1 MALKKTVVVLG
12 GSYGGNHAAQI
23 LSQSLPPDWRVV
35 LIDRNSHINHLYVL
49 PRMAA
54 LPHHAHKAFI
64 PYTNVLTNEGPSKR
78 HLFLH
83 AQVTSLSQHSLTLSR
98 SFPEYGI
105 GKEGEP
111 ATLEFEYAVY
121 ALGSHLPSPINLWGP
136 VHEKDD
142 GHLHDGTKAKAVSWL
157 SRFRAN
163 LEGARSVLVVGGGA
177 LGIQYASD
185 IKEVLPSLRVTLLH
199 SRKQLL
205 PRFDSAMHEEILSSL
220 TAMGVDVI
228 LGERLDLSSPPKEVV
243 NEDGV
248 LERVARTQS
257 GREIQAGVVLLCTG
271 QIPNTA
277 LMRSV
282 IPESIVPD
290 GPAKGSIR
298 VKRTLQ
304 VAVPRPQD
312 TDQTAVSSK
321 TVQSDD
327 LEDDADDDEHLQVP
341 YPHWFAVGDAAD
353 AFGAINAGHT
363 AYYQGGLAANNVLK
377 LIAAER
383 EGKSPEETELEHY
396 YPGEPGIKISLGLNK
411 SVYHVNGEMGTKT
424 DVPEDLDAGYMWKAF
439 GIEPTEEGMHL

>member
-1 MALKKTVVVLG
+1 MEVSQNFISKPRPSRSFVCT
-12 GSYGGNHAAQI
+12 GNHAAQI

-177 LGIQYASD
+177 LGIREYSSRCLSDTSLTSDAEYASD

-205 PRFDSAMHEEILSSL
+205 PRFDSAMHEESEYSTNI
-220 TAMGVDVI
+220 
-228 LGERLDLSSPPKEVV
+228 
-243 NEDGV
+243 
-248 LERVARTQS
+248 
-257 GREIQAGVVLLCTG
+257 
-271 QIPNTA
+271 
-277 LMRSV
+277 
-282 IPESIVPD
+282 
-290 GPAKGSIR
+290 
-298 VKRTLQ
+298 
-304 VAVPRPQD
+304 
-312 TDQTAVSSK
+312 
-321 TVQSDD
+321 
-327 LEDDADDDEHLQVP
+327 
-341 YPHWFAVGDAAD
+341 
-353 AFGAINAGHT
+353 
-363 AYYQGGLAANNVLK
+363 
-377 LIAAER
+377 
-383 EGKSPEETELEHY
+383 
-396 YPGEPGIKISLGLNK
+396 
-411 SVYHVNGEMGTKT
+411 
-424 DVPEDLDAGYMWKAF
+424 
-439 GIEPTEEGMHL
+439 

>member
-1 MALKKTVVVLG
+1 MLILAVV
-12 GSYGGNHAAQI
+12 
-23 LSQSLPPDWRVV
+23 
-35 LIDRNSHINHLYVL
+35 
-49 PRMAA
+49 
-54 LPHHAHKAFI
+54 
-64 PYTNVLTNEGPSKR
+64 
-78 HLFLH
+78 
-83 AQVTSLSQHSLTLSR
+83 
-98 SFPEYGI
+98 
-105 GKEGEP
+105 
-111 ATLEFEYAVY
+111 
-121 ALGSHLPSPINLWGP
+121 
-136 VHEKDD
+136 
-142 GHLHDGTKAKAVSWL
+142 
-157 SRFRAN
+157 
-163 LEGARSVLVVGGGA
+163 
-177 LGIQYASD
+177 
-185 IKEVLPSLRVTLLH
+185 
-199 SRKQLL
+199 
-205 PRFDSAMHEEILSSL
+205 LSSL

-248 LERVARTQS
+248 PERVARTQS
-257 GREIQAGVVLLCTG
+257 GREIQAGVVVCITHPELALILTCLHRSLQLLCTG

-363 AYYQGGLAANNVLK
+363 AYYQVCNFILFVLV
-377 LIAAER
+377 I
-383 EGKSPEETELEHY
+383 
-396 YPGEPGIKISLGLNK
+396 I
-411 SVYHVNGEMGTKT
+411 
-424 DVPEDLDAGYMWKAF
+424 
-439 GIEPTEEGMHL
+439 